1 VKFPRYATAILGYT
15 VSALLGLL
23 LVYQGPR
30 YFPEI
35 FLKVIGR
42 GSSCSWRSALSLS
55 DYADRLVRATE
66 EKKATAVRVG
76 TDGSLPIDSWRL
88 PQSRDFWIPR
98 AGAMDGKALLC
109 YLLADHALLDSEYR
123 SHGVR
128 SGDVVLDGGAH
139 VGVFTDVA
147 LRRGA
152 SRVVAIEPDTL
163 NRECLTRNFAAEIA
177 AGKVVVVPQ
186 GIWSYRGRLSFH
198 EGATNSGTA
207 GVVFNDGGATSM
219 IDVTTID
226 EIVRDLRLPRVDFI
240 KLDIEGAE
248 REALK
253 GASDTMRHFRPRLML
268 DPYHRPDDPV
278 VLPQIIHSAQPG
290 YREAC
295 GPCEITPSR
304 LVPHVLY
311 LE

>member
-1 VKFPRYATAILGYT
+1 MNG
-15 VSALLGLL
+15 
-23 LVYQGPR
+23 
-30 YFPEI
+30 
-35 FLKVIGR
+35 
-42 GSSCSWRSALSLS
+42 
-55 DYADRLVRATE
+55 
-66 EKKATAVRVG
+66 
-76 TDGSLPIDSWRL
+76 
-88 PQSRDFWIPR
+88 
-98 AGAMDGKALLC
+98 MALLC

-128 SGDVVLDGGAH
+128 FGDVVLDGGAH
-139 VGVFTDVA
+139 VGVFTDIA

-163 NRECLTRNFAAEIA
+163 NRECLTRNFASEIA

-186 GIWSYRGRLSFH
+186 GIWSNKGRLLFH
-198 EGATNSGTA
+198 EGTTNSGTA

-253 GASDTMRHFRPRLML
+253 GASETLRHFRPRLML
-268 DPYHRPDDPV
+268 DAYHRPDDPI
-278 VLPQIIHSAQPG
+278 VLPQVIRFAQPG

-295 GPCEITPSR
+295 GPCEITPSQ